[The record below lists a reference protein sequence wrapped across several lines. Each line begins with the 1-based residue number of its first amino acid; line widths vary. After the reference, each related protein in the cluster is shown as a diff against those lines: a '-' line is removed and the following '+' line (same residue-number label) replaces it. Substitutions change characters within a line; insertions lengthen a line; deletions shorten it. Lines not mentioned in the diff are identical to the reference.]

1 MMTHLVTVSYGTLKS
16 DVGAARG
23 SGVVSMVCFDQMST
37 PSYSGL
43 SPLNGKVMQMVV
55 LGCYAPVV
63 AVSLW
68 YNIQVFCL
76 CLYNC
81 VNTRSP
87 PK

>member
-63 AVSLW
+63 SCFPMV
-68 YNIQVFCL
+68 
-76 CLYNC
+76 
-81 VNTRSP
+81 
-87 PK
+87 